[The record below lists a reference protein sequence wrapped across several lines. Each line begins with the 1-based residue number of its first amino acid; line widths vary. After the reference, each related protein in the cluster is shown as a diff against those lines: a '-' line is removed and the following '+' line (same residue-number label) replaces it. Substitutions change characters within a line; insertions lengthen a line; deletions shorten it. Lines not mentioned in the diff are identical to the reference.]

1 MKKKEA
7 IELYKVLSQCKLTGL
22 ASSQKMVVLNNLR
35 QLRPVS
41 ETYDADIKD
50 AMERMKPE
58 GFDDIIKKA
67 REHNESINS
76 NNGPTMSEEET
87 KAVTEAINAFNAE
100 VNQFINSLL
109 AEDSGVEISK
119 LDDVNLEKL
128 IDVNDIS
135 TDQLCILYE
144 LLKE

>member
-7 IELYKVLSQCKLTGL
+7 IELYKALSQCKLTGL

-58 GFDDIIKKA
+58 GFDDVIKKA

-87 KAVTEAINAFNAE
+87 KAVTETINAFNAE
-100 VNQFINSLL
+100 VNQFINGLL
-109 AEDSGVEISK
+109 TEDSGVEISK
-119 LDDVNLEKL
+119 LDDANLEKL

>member
-7 IELYKVLSQCKLTGL
+7 IELYKALSQCKLTGL

-87 KAVTEAINAFNAE
+87 KAVTEAINAFNVE

-119 LDDVNLEKL
+119 LDDANLEKL